1 MMSALQRRLEF
12 FRSPDEV
19 RPCSIYFRYS
29 IVESFAVI
37 NKGDAWRE
45 TESTLMDRLSGLPT
59 TTMMPSQ
66 AISHVSRVL
75 EYDGK
80 HDDEGPVVASTPSL
94 GEPRQL
100 TLLIVVSADN
110 YVKPFANFC

>member
-1 MMSALQRRLEF
+1 MMSAVQRRLEF
-12 FRSPDEV
+12 IRSPDEV
-19 RPCSIYFRYS
+19 RPCSISFRYS

-37 NKGDAWRE
+37 NTGDAWRE

-66 AISHVSRVL
+66 AIPHVSRVL

-80 HDDEGPVVASTPSL
+80 HDDEGPVASTPSL
-94 GEPRQL
+94 QELRQL
-100 TLLIVVSADN
+100 TLLIVVRADN
-110 YVKPFANFC
+110 YVKPFANFR